1 MCMLCRVM
9 DRRFEVE
16 DEVRKEYRRF
26 NAVVS
31 ELTVRLLPPADGA
44 DPVTHFLAS
53 VCELFEYALQCVGD
67 SDMVG
72 VWIESVV
79 NWSGQ
84 PFGMSFRWRD
94 QVSADL
100 WGVLER
106 VSQSDLGFNALDRL
120 VMNVQWVKMAVGF
133 GGGVK
138 TEGRSVSVM
147 AHLKKSIV
155 RV

>member
-1 MCMLCRVM
+1 MLCRVM

-72 VWIESVV
+72 VWIESEV

-138 TEGRSVSVM
+138 TEGRPVSVM